1 MTRKPSVLSPSSLH
15 STAMATYLG
24 QMSEALVRA
33 RAERD
38 IRTARAAAEAAI
50 RVRSTFLENMNHELR
65 TPLNAIIGF
74 AEMLKQTEDLD
85 LSGEQIANYLD
96 YILQSADLLL
106 AHINTILEVAAVDN
120 GTVTPQQEA
129 VLLEEI
135 LETATEGLSVRAK
148 AARVTISR
156 ARPPADSPVGIPVWA
171 DIERVG
177 QAIHHILTTSIA
189 SCGEGGKILTRI
201 VHFKAGEAELQV
213 RDHGAG
219 FTTEEIDE
227 ALHAFGGE
235 HRGLN
240 RPFAGP
246 GVGIAIAKTFIEMQ
260 AGRFVIQSRPGKGSL
275 FTIALPH
282 AAENSAS
289 QVSTAAEADA
299 RAHALAKSA

>member
-50 RVRSTFLENMNHELR
+50 RMRSTFLENMNHELR

-85 LSGEQIANYLD
+85 LSGEQTANYLD

-120 GTVTPQQEA
+120 GTVTPHQEA
-129 VLLEEI
+129 VLLEDI
-135 LETATEGLSVRAK
+135 LEIAIEGLSVRAK
-148 AARVTISR
+148 AANVSISR
-156 ARPPADSPVGIPVWA
+156 TRPPADSPVGMPVWA

-177 QAIHHILTTSIA
+177 QAIHHVLATSIA
-189 SCGEGGKILTRI
+189 SCGDGGKILARI
-201 VHFKAGEAELQV
+201 VHSRAGEAELQV

-219 FTTEEIDE
+219 FTADEIDE
-227 ALHAFGGE
+227 ALHAFGGA

-246 GVGIAIAKTFIEMQ
+246 GVGIAIAKIGVDQ
-260 AGRFVIQSRPGKGSL
+260 LCCIRVIGP
-275 FTIALPH
+275 
-282 AAENSAS
+282 
-289 QVSTAAEADA
+289 EA
-299 RAHALAKSA
+299 